1 MTWKDLAKKIND
13 MTDEQQYTD
22 VTVLLMNSD
31 EVLGVMDFYL
41 FAIWQGSDAKFA
53 IGQELRIDQVA
64 GVLDNGHPYLIV
76 DF

>member
-31 EVLGVMDFYL
+31 EVLGVMDF
-41 FAIWQGSDAKFA
+41 ICCDWQGSDAKFV